1 LCMAGSLTLGK
12 RLFKRP
18 FRKQI
23 LFRERNMILSPPE
36 AAAGRATS
44 RNALAGFVWPLAR
57 KRGRAAH
64 IIRKA
69 GRAGLGG

>member
-1 LCMAGSLTLGK
+1 MAGSLTLGK

-23 LFRERNMILSPPE
+23 LFRERDMILSPPE

-44 RNALAGFVWPLAR
+44 RTALAGFVRPLA
-57 KRGRAAH
+57 KPSDRAAH
-64 IIRKA
+64 IIRKK
-69 GRAGLGG
+69 GRTGIGG